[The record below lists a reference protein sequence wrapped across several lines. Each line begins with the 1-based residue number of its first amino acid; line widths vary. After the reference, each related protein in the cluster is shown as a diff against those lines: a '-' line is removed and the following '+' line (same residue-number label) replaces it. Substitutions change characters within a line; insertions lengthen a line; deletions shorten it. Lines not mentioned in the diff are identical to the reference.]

1 MKKLVGGKTKSMDL
15 IHPELFSL
23 FKARRRVP
31 RVSRARELNETQ
43 TAPDGVIAED
53 LSIVLFL
60 YLYSTNL
67 SVQQEK

>member
-31 RVSRARELNETQ
+31 RVSRAREINETQ
-43 TAPDGVIAED
+43 TAPDGD
-53 LSIVLFL
+53 
-60 YLYSTNL
+60 
-67 SVQQEK
+67 